1 MHIVSIYRGELQLS
15 KGTLM
20 YLRTQSHRRL
30 NKHSM
35 GILAVEGPAGL
46 IVHCV
51 NQSLEAHW
59 LHSSLVYFKAKGWAA
74 AFRGAS
80 TLPPNQQ
87 AGRFTQSQCSHQEF
101 TLLLSPAEQLHWRD
115 ICHFLQT
122 KSLHAHCNTPTH
134 DWRWVD
140 RWKSCKT
147 VMEKGHYDKTAYDSN
162 NCILCARLMAKI
174 PP

>member
-1 MHIVSIYRGELQLS
+1 
-15 KGTLM
+15 M
-20 YLRTQSHRRL
+20 YLGSRSHRRL

-35 GILAVEGPAGL
+35 GILTAEGPAGL
-46 IVHCV
+46 IVRCV
-51 NQSLEAHW
+51 NQSLEARW

-74 AFRGAS
+74 VFRGAS

-122 KSLHAHCNTPTH
+122 TGLHARCNTPTH
-134 DWRWVD
+134 DWRSSKTKQRAYFEHTD
-140 RWKSCKT
+140 RMNYRGVRVFCKM
-147 VMEKGHYDKTAYDSN
+147 VIMRSN
-162 NCILCARLMAKI
+162 SCILCSRLMAKI